1 MAGLLCLVME
11 FWEHVP
17 AAVAAV
23 AASVA
28 AFASVATWLR
38 GRPTVGWELR
48 QAGKDRYEIVN
59 TGGRDAYDVQVR
71 AGSASDPS
79 DSDPQIG
86 SEREVVRPGE
96 YIQCLSSWT
105 YDSAEDYAFN
115 LSWRAKPG
123 RGQWQR
129 RTFPVA

>member
-38 GRPTVGWELR
+38 GRPAVDWQPQR
-48 QAGKDRYEIVN
+48 VDKHRCRIVN
-59 TGGRDAYDVQVR
+59 VGGRAAYDVQVR
-71 AGSASDPS
+71 VGSASDPS
-79 DSDPQIG
+79 HSVRDMG
-86 SEREVVRPGE
+86 SESEIVRRGE
-96 YIQCLSSWT
+96 YVSCSSGGINGA
-105 YDSAEDYAFN
+105 DDFAFN

-123 RGQWQR
+123 RGRWQR